1 MNGQSIRKLNIEL
14 SEMLRISQRSVD
26 YATKAYASGRAEFA
40 QQAQRERKEL
50 DKVLQK
56 IFASTAGSYETKE
69 TDDTQMY
76 HRGVVRAISLALLRT
91 CQCAHEVSLH
101 AAALA
106 KSGVLQ
112 RSHDLL
118 RMSERVNGL
127 MRLCIVAVMNKD
139 PEHAETVLRSID
151 NWKYDSVD
159 MRRSGNATVSLVPAG
174 HFQERLIAI
183 SFQRMIENVYVIASA
198 VTSYCHSLKRLNG
211 IGQLHSLWQAS

>member
-40 QQAQRERKEL
+40 QQVQRERKEL
-50 DKVLQK
+50 DKFLEK
-56 IFASTAGSYETKE
+56 IYASTAGSYEAKE
-69 TDDTQMY
+69 TDDTQMCY
-76 HRGVVRAISLALLRT
+76 RGVVRAISRALIRT
-91 CQCAHEVSLH
+91 CECAHEVSLH

-139 PEHAETVLRSID
+139 PEHAETVLRNID
-151 NWKYDSVD
+151 HWKYDSVD
-159 MRRSGNATVSLVPAG
+159 KRRSGNATGSLVPAG
-174 HFQERLIAI
+174 HFQERLIAVN
-183 SFQRMIENVYVIASA
+183 FQRMIENVRVIASA
-198 VTSYCHSLKRLNG
+198 VTYYCHWLKRLSEV
-211 IGQLHSLWQAS
+211 GQPHSLWQAS